1 MAQTLGAVH
10 PGAFTPF
17 TFILDQVDPAAR
29 VRNALLGGTRLGTD
43 EAGNGL
49 VVSYSFAGPG
59 STWSAEYDGSVDAAN
74 VVTMGNAQR
83 AAIRAALDH
92 IEQFVDV
99 RFVPVADGA
108 ASVGVLRFA
117 QSESAGGAYRFLPH
131 ESPAAGDIWLPWW
144 FGTPEVDL
152 LPGGSDYMTV
162 LHEIGHA
169 LGLTHPHDSS
179 PAMVPGEDWLGG
191 TLMSYR
197 VFPGDVPASGSW
209 PFVFPDGLSA
219 YDVDALRFL
228 YGARAH
234 ATGDDVYRF
243 EQDPMMLTT
252 LVDDGGTDLLDLSNQ
267 VADVQVDLR
276 QGNWSLVGWEYGW
289 LDPAGNYAELPRSL
303 RTAFGTIIEN
313 ANGGSGNDHI
323 TGNGADN
330 VLAGF
335 DGADM
340 LLGLGGNDRLL
351 GLGGSDQ
358 LFGEAGADLLNGG
371 SLADVLD
378 GGAGNDEMFG
388 ADGRDRLGGGAG
400 DDIAHGGSA
409 NDILAGGAGDDVLGG
424 GADDDLLN
432 GGVGDDV
439 LTGGT
444 GRDRFV
450 LEADAGSSDRI
461 TDFSAGIDQILLRGG
476 YSVDQFLAAATTSGG
491 NTSFALANGHDV
503 LLVGATGV
511 RADWFTTT

>member
-10 PGAFTPF
+10 PGASTPF
-17 TFILDQVDPAAR
+17 TFILDQVDPAER
-29 VRNALLGGTRLGTD
+29 VRSALLGGTRLGT
-43 EAGNGL
+43 EAAGNGL
-49 VVSYSFAGPG
+49 VISYSFAGPG
-59 STWSAEYDGSVDAAN
+59 STWSSEYDGSVDAAN
-74 VVTMGNAQR
+74 VVTMRSAQR
-83 AAIRAALDH
+83 AAIRAALDQV
-92 IEQFVDV
+92 EQIADV

-117 QSESAGGAYRFLPH
+117 QSASAGGAYSFLPH

-144 FGTPEVDL
+144 FGTPSEDL

-169 LGLTHPHDSS
+169 LGLKHPHEGSRNM
-179 PAMVPGEDWLGG
+179 ALGEDWLGG

-197 VFPGDVPASGSW
+197 IFPGDAPASGSW

-228 YGARAH
+228 YGVRAH
-234 ATGDDVYRF
+234 ATGNDVYRF
-243 EQDPMMLTT
+243 EQDPSMLTT

-267 VADVQVDLR
+267 VRNVQVDLR
-276 QGNWSLVGWEYGW
+276 QGAWSLVGWEYSWWGP
-289 LDPAGNYAELPRSL
+289 DGDYAELPRSL
-303 RTAFGTIIEN
+303 RTAFGTVIEN
-313 ANGGSGNDHI
+313 ANGGSGNDRI

-330 VLAGF
+330 TLAGF
-335 DGADM
+335 DGADV
-340 LLGLGGNDRLL
+340 LLGNGGDDRLL

-358 LFGEAGADLLNGG
+358 LFGDAGADLLNGG

-378 GGAGNDEMFG
+378 GGVGNDQLFG
-388 ADGRDRLGGGAG
+388 GDGRDRLGGGAG
-400 DDIAHGGSA
+400 DDVAHGGAA
-409 NDILAGGAGDDVLGG
+409 NDILAGGAGNDRLGG

-432 GGVGDDV
+432 GGAGDDV

-450 LEADAGSSDRI
+450 LEPDAGGSDRI
-461 TDFSAGIDQILLRGG
+461 TDFQAGIDQILLRGG
-476 YSVDQFLAAATTSGG
+476 YSVGQFLAAATTSAG

-511 RADWFTTT
+511 RADWFTT